1 MKEKV
6 RDKRSFYLGYYL
18 HLLLDEAWEKRIF
31 RPQKQRFLSQFADEE
46 SFVRAVKKIGMTRT
60 SCL

>member
-18 HLLLDEAWEKRIF
+18 HLLLDEAWAKRIF

-46 SFVRAVKKIGMTRT
+46 SFVRAVKR
-60 SCL
+60 LV